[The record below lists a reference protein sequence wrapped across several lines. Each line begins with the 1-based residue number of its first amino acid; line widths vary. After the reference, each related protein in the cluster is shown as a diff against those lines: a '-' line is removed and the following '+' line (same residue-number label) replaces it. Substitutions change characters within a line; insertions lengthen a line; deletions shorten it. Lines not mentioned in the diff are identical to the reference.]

1 MFVIMCD
8 GLYFHKQGN
17 IIIFEDP
24 NQAASFADLFFQYA
38 MQRMLEEQGP
48 FSIPQVMQKRAAAA
62 VIPVDFDISSC
73 KTIMFSE
80 IEK

>member
-1 MFVIMCD
+1 MFVIICD

-24 NQAASFADLFFQYA
+24 NQAAVFAELFFQYA
-38 MQRMLEEQGP
+38 TQRMLEEQGP
-48 FSIPQVMQKRAAAA
+48 FAVPQVIKKRAAAA
-62 VIPVDFDISSC
+62 VIPVDFDISSY

>member
-1 MFVIMCD
+1 MFVIICE

-38 MQRMLEEQGP
+38 MQRMLVEQGP
-48 FSIPQVMQKRAAAA
+48 FAIPQVMQKRAAAA
-62 VIPVDFDISSC
+62 VIPVDFDISSY

>member
-1 MFVIMCD
+1 MFIIICD

-24 NQAASFADLFFQYA
+24 NQAAAFADLFFQYA

-48 FSIPQVMQKRAAAA
+48 FAIPQVIKKRAAAA
-62 VIPVDFDISSC
+62 VVPVDFDISSY